1 MERSYHTDPSRRPR
15 SSNKMVVSSPAIE
28 HAEYILRQHAVTL
41 MAADRA
47 HSTSPMVVGKAF
59 DAQLRTPPHQLR
71 VMAHHPEAFLVHF
84 DLPAHRDNAVRRG
97 VLKVEGCKYFIRAWN
112 PDDHAAIL
120 KLTLHVC
127 IIVKDLPMQLWSL
140 EGAEEAFGDF
150 GRIDRLDSR
159 TNERGHTKTF
169 ACWLWAWDVAHIPT
183 KRALWVVKRGAGRVD
198 QILGFSP
205 PEFNVPP
212 PPNVH
217 RYDLL
222 IHVDRVEDWTPLS
235 PRSSH
240 SGQSGLPSSG
250 EEDDRPLP
258 RTDPGTWVEGV
269 EDGQSKNRRGVT
281 RVSSGGC
288 SSFPILGDR
297 RDHGDEGHG
306 SHGGRSWRDTLLGR
320 GRTGKSKMPISE
332 APRHRSRTPAS
343 RQRRSS
349 RGRSVERA
357 SPPATSLLRA
367 TPPLPLQPRA
377 PPPPPEEDPVAQ
389 FFSFSDSGRT
399 LEPPPRTD
407 CMQLEFENAM
417 LEALSSPLDFNS
429 DDATSPQMSPPTMLP
444 TALLPNVMPCVTQP
458 TTATIELQ
466 AMVAVTERINHM
478 KIQEDSEALQ
488 LFSNIQPPVLTTP
501 KQKRTSAPPKSRAV
515 SVPSR
520 RSARQAMAS
529 STVPVSQRAALR
541 LVKELG
547 ELGPGDKMTPEMAA
561 RLIKRFNEPL
571 TDADIQTIAKLTNL
585 DVNALKIAAAAHGP
599 DGAAK
604 AAE

>member
-41 MAADRA
+41 TAADRA
-47 HSTSPMVVGKAF
+47 HSTSPMAVVKAF
-59 DAQLRTPPHQLR
+59 DEQLRTPPHQLR
-71 VMAHHPEAFLVHF
+71 VTAHHPEAFLVHF

-120 KLTLHVC
+120 KLTLHVR
-127 IIVKDLPMQLWSL
+127 IVVEDLPMQLWSL

-169 ACWLWAWDVAHIPT
+169 A
-183 KRALWVVKRGAGRVD
+183 ALWVLKRGAGRFD

-205 PEFNVPP
+205 PKFNVPP
-212 PPNVH
+212 LPNVH

-222 IHVDRVEDWTPLS
+222 IHVDR
-235 PRSSH
+235 
-240 SGQSGLPSSG
+240 SGLPSSG

-258 RTDPGTWVEGV
+258 RTDPGTWVDGV
-269 EDGQSKNRRGVT
+269 EDGQSNNRCSVT
-281 RVSSGGC
+281 HVSSGGC

-297 RDHGDEGHG
+297 RDHDDEGHG

-320 GRTGKSKMPISE
+320 GRTGKSKMPVLE
-332 APRHRSRTPAS
+332 APRHRSRTPTS

-349 RGRSVERA
+349 QGRSVERA
-357 SPPATSLLRA
+357 SPPAPDASLLRA

-377 PPPPPEEDPVAQ
+377 PPPPPEEDLVAQ

-466 AMVAVTERINHM
+466 AMEAVTERVNHM
-478 KIQEDSEALQ
+478 KIQADSEVLQ

-501 KQKRTSAPPKSRAV
+501 KPKRTSAPPKSRAV

-520 RSARQAMAS
+520 RSARQAAAS

-547 ELGPGDKMTPEMAA
+547 ELGRGDKMTSEIAA